1 MSLYDDIGGAAAVT
15 VAVTVFYTRVTDD
28 PELAP
33 WFGGV
38 DIERLKAHQR
48 AFLTAALGGPDLFT
62 GRTME
67 AAHAGLGITI
77 EAFDRVLEHLAY
89 TLFDLEARLRPGDRD
104 HRWAAADRRRGRR
117 ELDRARLSAARGAQ
131 ADCSIGTM
139 PRAVASSVRRRTPS
153 FA

>member
-77 EAFDRVLEHLAY
+77 EAFERVLEHLAY
-89 TLFDLEARLRPGDRD
+89 TLFDLGLGYDQVTAIVDGLRPI
-104 HRWAAADRRRGRR
+104 ADVVV
-117 ELDRARLSAARGAQ
+117 ESSTA
-131 ADCSIGTM
+131 
-139 PRAVASSVRRRTPS
+139 PR
-153 FA
+153 

>member
-89 TLFDLEARLRPGDRD
+89 TLFDLGLGYDQVTAIVDGLRPITDVVVESST
-104 HRWAAADRRRGRR
+104 A
-117 ELDRARLSAARGAQ
+117 
-131 ADCSIGTM
+131 
-139 PRAVASSVRRRTPS
+139 PR
-153 FA
+153 

>member
-48 AFLTAALGGPDLFT
+48 AFLTAALGGPGLFT

-89 TLFDLEARLRPGDRD
+89 TLFDLGLGYDQVTAVIDGLRPIGDEVVESST
-104 HRWAAADRRRGRR
+104 A
-117 ELDRARLSAARGAQ
+117 
-131 ADCSIGTM
+131 
-139 PRAVASSVRRRTPS
+139 PR
-153 FA
+153 

>member
-89 TLFDLEARLRPGDRD
+89 TLFDLGLGYDQVTAVIDGLRPIGD
-104 HRWAAADRRRGRR
+104 
-117 ELDRARLSAARGAQ
+117 EV
-131 ADCSIGTM
+131 
-139 PRAVASSVRRRTPS
+139 VASSTAPR
-153 FA
+153 

>member
-89 TLFDLEARLRPGDRD
+89 TLFDLGLGYDQVTAIVDGLRPI
-104 HRWAAADRRRGRR
+104 ADVVV
-117 ELDRARLSAARGAQ
+117 ESSTA
-131 ADCSIGTM
+131 
-139 PRAVASSVRRRTPS
+139 PR
-153 FA
+153 

>member
-89 TLFDLEARLRPGDRD
+89 TLLDLGLGYDQVTAVIDGLRPIGD
-104 HRWAAADRRRGRR
+104 
-117 ELDRARLSAARGAQ
+117 EV
-131 ADCSIGTM
+131 
-139 PRAVASSVRRRTPS
+139 VASSTAPR
-153 FA
+153 